1 MKYSVVIPLKNEE
14 GNIAELIAEIEP
26 VMASLNA
33 PWELLCIDDGSTDKT
48 WEILTSLA
56 KDKTFSRLIAF
67 DKNYGQSCAFDA
79 GFRLAK
85 GRMDHHPRRR
95 QTKRSGRHPQTP
107 GSKRILRPHL
117 RIAHKKKRPLA

>member
-26 VMASLNA
+26 VMTSLKA

-48 WEILTSLA
+48 WEILTALT
-56 KDKTFSRLIAF
+56 KGKPFLRLIAF

-85 GRMDHHPRRR
+85 GNGSSPSTATDRTTRRISPSYW
-95 QTKRSGRHPQTP
+95 QQKSHTT
-107 GSKRILRPHL
+107 
-117 RIAHKKKRPLA
+117 